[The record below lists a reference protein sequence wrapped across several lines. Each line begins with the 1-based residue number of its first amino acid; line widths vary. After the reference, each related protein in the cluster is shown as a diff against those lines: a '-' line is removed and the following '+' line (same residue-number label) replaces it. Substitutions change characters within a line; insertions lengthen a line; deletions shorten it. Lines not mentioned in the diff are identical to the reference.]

1 MKRRSS
7 YNPKRKRLRGGAVHT
22 RRQTGRITPDVLQTA
37 LSYIDD
43 FNRRHRRPVQRARIV
58 LPPMDDDDSSQ
69 HRASIPSRGPG
80 PRRGRDDESASV
92 PSLPASDTEPDD
104 DPSDSETESDSEREL
119 VSVNIRKHVS
129 EDGDHLHRQH
139 MIRSGRREGQPLSVT
154 LKHGWRVDESIAG
167 FIDIWDELQALRE
180 EVPTAF
186 DGDDILLKNLHRF
199 FVNDWKQGKH
209 TEIVTLLR
217 ENERIL
223 PTRESAFIGDTI
235 DYLAVMYT
243 ILTSRDPEI
252 EDLDYYNFFA
262 HMEKKTV
269 LRRERSVISFNLAD
283 TKDLHV
289 MVLLYL
295 LISAFKESAR
305 GNRTCEYA
313 IAQRTQPVSTV
324 QVVRYENGLRTE
336 NVMITRGNRITV
348 QGLIAWH
355 TQIMKSIMMM
365 IPTELRKYEY
375 TQKGDPNP
383 QLLSWNG
390 SVESGMRIWL
400 RRLKDGV
407 NMNFYVAAITQEIP
421 GQAPAHRFTKVI
433 EEIIERLI
441 PDCVI
446 TIKNDDCRCLIWCIV
461 LGMIVKVKG
470 LERVFHVNEKYIL
483 PETAFSKAMFLVPD
497 DSNPCNMLLRE
508 ISTVLAYP
516 RNLSLQ
522 PSHIHAKL
530 YNFISSL
537 DEKFAK
543 MVTIDEFREQFAL
556 IEDTINPKKLFG
568 IDVYGMDLNME
579 NKHIYPLY
587 ISKVREP
594 LINLLAITPKNTEV
608 GHFCLITNMRK
619 LLVRS
624 GGKQFISC
632 SDCGKTFYH
641 RSLLSEHICPKKQC
655 DVKGLVC
662 GDGGYHFSSFN
673 DDSRADII
681 VGACSKCRLCFTSQF
696 AYEYHMEHC
705 LMKGRTG
712 YRHVRLVSYG
722 TETPPTLNGSAL
734 DIVEEEKH
742 VKNRR
747 IMYADFESCIE
758 PESGIHHFM
767 SFGLF
772 EWETEQYYCGY
783 DLMDF
788 FSIITKI
795 AFMFKEKEI
804 YVYFH
809 NAMGYDANIL
819 LKHVLSHFEY
829 NDWGIQVIMKS
840 SNRLL
845 QLIFHVQIGKEVRN
859 IHIGDT
865 FLFLTLSLERIVN
878 SIRTGNIE
886 NDKINF
892 NNFFKQFKKKYP
904 FVSENDIELILTKNI
919 FPYKFFDDP
928 HKLETKK
935 EDFLEIFK
943 PKEENLHYFSERVTV
958 SDLEQQFIKTGYVM
972 DVYKCKTARDYH
984 DIYLMC
990 DVLQLAD
997 VFTRCMN
1004 ILWESHHI
1012 HLTRY
1017 IGMPAASWA
1026 AFLRHDP
1033 SLSIPLYTDTFYAE
1047 FFKEMVRGGITSA
1060 ALRYAKADDMHSI
1073 IYLDVNGLYPYVMQK
1088 YKFPCG
1094 KFEFVSTVKA
1104 DGKEECHKKLIE
1116 IFKICEE
1123 CDVGYCFCVDLHIP
1137 DEVKEETDMY
1147 PFAPEHRKIGS
1158 EYYKEGKL
1166 EFTTF
1171 LQRWSEVNEDE
1182 AMTEFEGLVCTL
1194 YDKVKYNVHWR
1205 LLKFYMEHGVEVTK
1219 IHFAVSFLEGDYLA
1233 SYIRKNI
1240 EIRNGRMDE
1249 LGRTLYKLFGNSIY
1263 GKTFESKIKRDK
1275 YGIIR
1280 SLLILLG
1287 LLQEGNISSIIPIDD
1302 YAWVIKFDGEEVVLD
1317 KPTYIGACVCEF
1329 AKLHMYQLLYD
1340 KLKKVIFPDGCELVY
1355 TDTDSFIVK
1364 VTHPSALK
1372 GCTDKE
1378 LFEYI
1383 EMMDPTLIG
1392 KIGGQVK
1399 SETGEDTI
1407 QEIIALRAKVYAYK
1421 TKSGHADKRA
1431 KGTTHDAQEMQLD
1444 WEIYKET
1451 LESAKSF
1458 NTRNGQ
1464 FQRKQF
1470 EISSV
1475 EVVKQSLSVND
1486 GKRYICP
1493 DGIHTHAFGHP
1504 EAHEE

>member
-7 YNPKRKRLRGGAVHT
+7 YNPKRRRLRGGAVHT
-22 RRQTGRITPDVLQTA
+22 RRQTGRISPDVLHTA
-37 LSYIDD
+37 MSYIND
-43 FNRRHRRPVQRARIV
+43 FYNRPRRPTQRARIV
-58 LPPMDDDDSSQ
+58 LPPVDDDDDSDN
-69 HRASIPSRGPG
+69 GF
-80 PRRGRDDESASV
+80 V
-92 PSLPASDTEPDD
+92 PSPPSMPPSDTEPDD
-104 DPSDSETESDSEREL
+104 SSDSEREIAT
-119 VSVNIRKHVS
+119 VDIRNHVS
-129 EDGDHLHRQH
+129 EDGDHLHQQH
-139 MIRSGRREGQPLSVT
+139 MVRSGRSARQPVSLT
-154 LKHGWRVDESIAG
+154 LKHGWRIDESVTG
-167 FIDIWDELQALRE
+167 FIDIRDELEALRTA
-180 EVPTAF
+180 VPNAF
-186 DGDDILLKNLHRF
+186 DGDRIVLTNLNTF
-199 FVNDWKQGKH
+199 FETVWGGRDH
-209 TEIVTLLR
+209 SEIVHLLR
-217 ENERIL
+217 ENERLI
-223 PTRESAFIGDTI
+223 PTRESAFLNKDIER
-235 DYLAVMYT
+235 YLAVMYT
-243 ILTSRDPEI
+243 ILTTDDPAITE
-252 EDLDYYNFFA
+252 LNYYSFFA
-262 HMEKKTV
+262 HMKKKHI
-269 LRRERSVISFNLAD
+269 LRRERPVITFNLAD

-295 LISAFKESAR
+295 MISANQSNMR

-313 IAQRTQPVSTV
+313 IAQDTQPVSTF
-324 QVVRYENGLRTE
+324 QVARYENGLRTE
-336 NVMITRGNRITV
+336 NVSISGNRISIE
-348 QGLIAWH
+348 GLIAWH
-355 TQIMKSIMMM
+355 TQVMNSIMMM

-375 TQKGDPNP
+375 THKGEPNP

-400 RRLKDGV
+400 RRLRHGV
-407 NMNFYVAAITQEIP
+407 KLVFYVVAITNPVP
-421 GQAPAHRFTKVI
+421 GQAPAQRFTKVI
-433 EEIIERLI
+433 EEIIESLI

-470 LERVFHVNEKYIL
+470 FERVFNVSEKYIL

-508 ISTVLAYP
+508 ISTVLTYP
-516 RNLSLQ
+516 RNLTLQ
-522 PSHIHAKL
+522 PTHVHAKL

-537 DEKFAK
+537 DEKFTK

-556 IEDTINPKKLFG
+556 IEDTIIPNKLFG

-587 ISKVREP
+587 ISNIREP
-594 LINLLAITPKNTEV
+594 LISLLAITPKNTEV

-632 SDCGKTFYH
+632 SDCGKTFFH
-641 RSLLSEHICPKKQC
+641 RSLLFEHICPKKQC
-655 DVKGLVC
+655 SIRGLVC

-673 DDSRADII
+673 DDNRADVI
-681 VGACSKCRLCFTSQF
+681 VGSCSKCRLCFTTQF
-696 AYEYHMEHC
+696 AYDYHMEHC

-722 TETPPTLNGSAL
+722 TENPPMLNGTAF

-747 IMYADFESCIE
+747 MLYADFESYIE
-758 PESGIHHFM
+758 AGTGIHHFM

-772 EWETEQYYCGY
+772 DWDVEQYYCGY
-783 DLMDF
+783 DLGDF
-788 FSIITKI
+788 FSIVTKI
-795 AFMFKEKEI
+795 AFMHKEKEV

-819 LKHVLSHFEY
+819 LKYVLSHFEY

-845 QLIFHVQIGKEVRN
+845 QLIFHVEVGKETRH

-878 SIRTGNIE
+878 SIRTGNKE
-886 NDKINF
+886 DDEINF
-892 NNFFKQFKKKYP
+892 NSFFKQFRRKYP
-904 FVSENDIELILTKNI
+904 FVSDNDIELILTKNI

-928 HKLETKK
+928 HKLDTPKDE
-935 EDFLEIFK
+935 FLEIFRA
-943 PKEENLHYFSERVTV
+943 KEENLQYFSERVTV

-990 DVLQLAD
+990 DVVQLAD
-997 VFTRCMN
+997 VFERCMN
-1004 ILWESHHI
+1004 IIWESHHV

-1094 KFEFVSTVKA
+1094 KFEFVSAVQA
-1104 DGKEECHKKLIE
+1104 DGKEECHRKLNE
-1116 IFKICEE
+1116 IFHLCEV

-1137 DEVKEETDMY
+1137 DKVKEETDMY

-1158 EYYKEGKL
+1158 EYLKEGKM
-1166 EFTTF
+1166 EFTSF
-1171 LQRWSEVNEDE
+1171 LQRWSEINEDE
-1182 AMTEFEGLVCTL
+1182 TMTEFEGLVCTL
-1194 YDKVKYNVHWR
+1194 YDKEKYNVHWR

-1233 SYIRKNI
+1233 GYIRKNI
-1240 EIRNGRMDE
+1240 EIRNGRADE
-1249 LGRTLYKLFGNSIY
+1249 LGKTVYKLFGNSIY

-1275 YGIIR
+1275 YDIIR
-1280 SLLILLG
+1280 NLQKLTG
-1287 LLQEGNISSIIPIDD
+1287 LLQEGNIAAITPVDD
-1302 YAWVIKFDGEEVVLD
+1302 HAWIVKFDGEDVVLD

-1329 AKLHMYQLLYD
+1329 SKLHMYQLLYD
-1340 KLKKVIFPDGCELVY
+1340 RLKKVIFPDGCDLVY
-1355 TDTDSFIVK
+1355 TDTDSFIVR
-1364 VTHPSALK
+1364 VTHPPVLK
-1372 GCTDKE
+1372 GCTDEE
-1378 LFEYI
+1378 LFDYI
-1383 EMMDPTLIG
+1383 QMKDPTLIG

-1399 SETGEDTI
+1399 SETGVDTI
-1407 QEIIALRAKVYAYK
+1407 DEIIALRAKVYAYK
-1421 TKSGHADKRA
+1421 TKGGHVDKRA
-1431 KGTTHDAQEMQLD
+1431 KGTTHEAQEMQLD

-1451 LESAKSF
+1451 LETARSF

-1475 EVVKQSLSVND
+1475 EVVRQSLSVND
-1486 GKRYICP
+1486 GKRYICR

-1504 EAHEE
+1504 EAHEQ